1 LEKPVLPTDP
11 GCMTEKALI
20 ICVSVSQGNTAA
32 VARAMAA
39 ALEAE
44 VKAPEEVDPLTLDE
58 YDVVGFGS
66 GIYNMTDHPRLRHFI
81 EQLPE
86 VSGKRA
92 FVFSTSGAGR
102 TQQLPWQQ
110 PLESLLRDKGYD
122 VVGSF
127 ACRGWDMWLPLRLVG
142 GLNQGHPD
150 STDLTRAYEF
160 AERVA
165 ERAPVG

>member
-1 LEKPVLPTDP
+1 
-11 GCMTEKALI
+11 MAEKALI

-39 ALEAE
+39 ALKAE
-44 VKAPEEVDPLTLDE
+44 VREPEQVDPEALGE

-66 GIYNMTDHPRLRHFI
+66 GVYYMTDHPRLRRFV

-86 VSGKRA
+86 VGGTRA
-92 FVFSTSGAGR
+92 FVFSTSGQGR
-102 TQQLPWQQ
+102 SQRRPWQQ

-127 ACRGWDMWLPLRLVG
+127 ACRGWDLWLPLKVVG
-142 GLNQGHPD
+142 GINTGHPD
-150 STDLTRAYEF
+150 SADLTHAYEF
-160 AERVA
+160 AERIAARV
-165 ERAPVG
+165 PVG

>member
-1 LEKPVLPTDP
+1 
-11 GCMTEKALI
+11 MAEKALI

-39 ALEAE
+39 ALEAD
-44 VKAPEEVDPLTLDE
+44 VKEPEQVDPESLGE

-66 GIYNMTDHPRLRHFI
+66 GIYNMTDHPRLRRFI

-86 VSGKRA
+86 ADGTRA
-92 FVFSTSGAGR
+92 FVFTTSGAGR
-102 TQQLPWQQ
+102 SQQLPWQQ

-127 ACRGWDMWLPLRLVG
+127 ACRGWDMWLPLKLVG
-142 GLNQGHPD
+142 GLNKGHPD
-150 STDLTRAYEF
+150 SADLTRAYEF
-160 AERVA
+160 AERIA
-165 ERAPVG
+165 AREPVG

>member
-1 LEKPVLPTDP
+1 MA
-11 GCMTEKALI
+11 GKALI

-39 ALEAE
+39 ALGAE
-44 VKAPEEVDPLTLDE
+44 VKEPEQVDPESLDE

-66 GIYNMTDHPRLRHFI
+66 GIYYMTDHPRLRRFI
-81 EQLPE
+81 EQLPD
-86 VSGKRA
+86 VDGTRA
-92 FVFSTSGAGR
+92 FVFSTSGQGSSQR
-102 TQQLPWQQ
+102 RPWQQ

-127 ACRGWDMWLPLRLVG
+127 ACKGWDLWLPLKLVG

-150 STDLTRAYEF
+150 STDLTNAYEF
-160 AERVA
+160 AERIAARV
-165 ERAPVG
+165 PVG